1 MSVPNSIHSLD
12 SSLPPDARH
21 TDTPFLARLRFRN
34 FLSFGPESDWIKLR
48 NLNVLIGPNGSGKSN
63 FLSAVEIL
71 RRGAE
76 RDIQTALGAGGR
88 ASDFVWKGAERLS
101 AFDIEAEF
109 SNPFD
114 QYPLGYCV
122 QLSAVSDL
130 FGIADERLV
139 RQPEVGLPDVGK
151 GSPIFARAF
160 GNPPKPFLEIRGLDD
175 PNSRSAVQNPDLP
188 ANALIFSRREQ
199 RLYPEI
205 TYLGERLEQTR
216 IYRFPDLD
224 TRVPLRIPQSPSVQ
238 GEFLNEDASNLNK
251 LLNNLRELP
260 GAFERIESGL
270 KEFMPGISRIHIHA
284 GYNSFELR
292 LSEEGLSTPIPS
304 ARLSDGTLR
313 YLILL
318 FVLTHPSPPPLMCI
332 EEPEIGLHPDM
343 IYGLGKLLLD
353 ASARTQLIV
362 TTHSDVLINA
372 LSGSPEA
379 VLICEKNKGV
389 TDLKRLQLTE
399 LDDWLADYSLGDLW
413 RQGHL
418 GGNRW

>member
-1 MSVPNSIHSLD
+1 MSVPNLPQSLD
-12 SSLPPDARH
+12 SSPSSGERNINP
-21 TDTPFLARLRFRN
+21 PFLSRLRFRN
-34 FLSFGPESDWIKLR
+34 FLSFGSDSGWINLG
-48 NLNVLIGPNGSGKSN
+48 NLNVLIGPNGSGKTN
-63 FLSAVEIL
+63 FLTAVDIL

-76 RDIQTALGAGGR
+76 RDIQSALGAGGR
-88 ASDFVWKGAERLS
+88 ASDFVWKGAED
-101 AFDIEAEF
+101 AKTFDIEAEF
-109 SNPFD
+109 SYPFD
-114 QYPLGYCV
+114 QYPLGYRV
-122 QLSAVSDL
+122 QLSAGSDL
-130 FGIADERLV
+130 FGIPDEMLV
-139 RQPEVGLPDVGK
+139 RQPRPGLPEIEK
-151 GSPIFARAF
+151 ISPIFARAF

-175 PNSRSAVQNPDLP
+175 PDRRSAVQDPDLP

-205 TYLGERLEQTR
+205 TYLGERLERTKL
-216 IYRFPDLD
+216 YRFPELD
-224 TRVPLRIPQSPSVQ
+224 TRTPLRVPQSPSVQ

-251 LLNNLRELP
+251 LLNNLREVP
-260 GAFERIESGL
+260 GVFERIESGL
-270 KEFMPGISRIHIHA
+270 KEFMPAVSRIHIHA

-292 LSEEGLSTPIPS
+292 LSEAGLSTPVPA

-318 FVLTHPSPPPLMCI
+318 FVLTHPSPPPLVCI

-343 IYGLGKLLLD
+343 IYGVGKLLLE
-353 ASARTQLIV
+353 ASSRTQLIV

-372 LSGSPEA
+372 LSGSPET
-379 VLICEKNKGV
+379 VVVCERSDGI
-389 TDLKRLQLTE
+389 THLRRLQLAE